1 MIKRYLL
8 IIFLFPLVLFA
19 QQEDNEML
27 HAIKSN
33 QILSLGG
40 CDLIRVNDTSY
51 LAGVAAVEV
60 GNKRISNL
68 IRVGKVKAERE
79 IATFI
84 SGSNITSSTQSYF
97 KEELVT
103 ANDSSYV
110 NTVDTFVEKIREDS
124 EGFVQSMRPAGFW
137 YSEDRSLF
145 FYALYKKVQ
154 L

>member
-1 MIKRYLL
+1 MKKSYL
-8 IIFLFPLVLFA
+8 IIFLLFPIILFA
-19 QQEDNEML
+19 QQEDSKML
-27 HAIKSN
+27 QAIKNN
-33 QILSLGG
+33 QILSFGG
-40 CDLIRVNDTSY
+40 CDLIKVNDTSY

-60 GNKRISNL
+60 GNKRISSL
-68 IRVGKVKAERE
+68 VRIGKVKAERE
-79 IATFI
+79 ITTFI
-84 SGSNITSSTQSYF
+84 NGSSITSSTKSYF

-103 ANDSSYV
+103 VNDSSYV

-145 FYALYKKVQ
+145 FYALYRAVE

>member
-8 IIFLFPLVLFA
+8 LALLFPAVLFA
-19 QQEDNEML
+19 QQQESDML
-27 HAIKSN
+27 QAIKNN
-33 QILSLGG
+33 QILSFGG
-40 CDLIRVNDTSY
+40 CDLIKVNDTSY

-60 GNKRISNL
+60 GKKRISNL
-68 IRVGKVKAERE
+68 IRVGKIKAERE
-79 IATFI
+79 ITTFI
-84 SGSNITSSTQSYF
+84 NGSTITSSTKSYF
-97 KEELVT
+97 KEDLVT
-103 ANDSSYV
+103 VNDSSWV

-124 EGFVQSMRPAGFW
+124 EGFVHSMRPAGFW

>member
-1 MIKRYLL
+1 MIQRY
-8 IIFLFPLVLFA
+8 IFLALLFPVVLFA
-19 QQEDNEML
+19 QQQDSEML
-27 HAIKSN
+27 QAIKNN
-33 QILSLGG
+33 QILSFGG
-40 CDLIRVNDTSY
+40 CDLIKVSDTSY

-60 GNKRISNL
+60 GKKRISNL
-68 IRVGKVKAERE
+68 IRVGKIKAERE
-79 IATFI
+79 ITTFI
-84 SGSNITSSTQSYF
+84 NGSTITSSTKSYF
-97 KEELVT
+97 KEDLVT
-103 ANDSSYV
+103 VNDSSWV